1 MSTTLTDAPRTG
13 RTPRPRMLRGLSW
26 LVARQHRA
34 ALLALLA
41 VTVLGSIWLVYER
54 GHMKDVLDAAGWPGK
69 ELAQPTFD
77 SDGVGLVLTA
87 LGGLPLILAVFVGAP
102 LVAGDQEQGT
112 AQLVTTQSVSRMR
125 WVATKFA
132 WIYAAVLV
140 PGVVL
145 SALFTWW
152 WKPYRSVFP
161 SQWSEGAIFDA
172 TGPVLPALCLFMT
185 AVGITVG
192 VLVRRVLTSMAI
204 TFVLA
209 GAVGVFWDRMIVNLA
224 PTRTLTYPLEADMP
238 ARLNESM
245 EVDRWIGSA
254 DGHLYGWGLCTKET
268 EAASDACVE
277 KHGIV
282 NNVYEYLGFDQMPA
296 MQWTGAGVLLAGTVV
311 LTAFVLWRVS
321 RRPL

>member
-13 RTPRPRMLRGLSW
+13 RAPGPRMLRGLSW
-26 LVARQHRA
+26 LVVRQHRA
-34 ALLALLA
+34 ALLSLLA
-41 VTVLGSIWLVYER
+41 LTVLGSIWLVYER
-54 GHMKDVLDAAGWPGK
+54 SRMKDVLDAAGWPGK

-77 SDGVGLVLTA
+77 SDSVGLVITV

-102 LVAGDQEQGT
+102 LIAGDQEQGT
-112 AQLVTTQSVSRMR
+112 AQLVTTQSVSRRR

-140 PGVVL
+140 TAAAL

-161 SQWSEGAIFDA
+161 SQWSDGSMFGA

-185 AVGITVG
+185 AAGITIG
-192 VLVRRVLTSMAI
+192 VLVRRVLMSMAI
-204 TFVLA
+204 TFVFA
-209 GAVGVFWDRMIVNLA
+209 GAVGVVWDMMIVHLA
-224 PTRTLTYPLEADMP
+224 PTRTITYPLDADMP
-238 ARLNESM
+238 SRLNESF

-254 DGHLYGWGLCTKET
+254 DGHLYGWGLCAEET
-268 EAASDACVE
+268 EAASDACVKE
-277 KHGIV
+277 HGIV

-296 MQWTGAGVLLAGTVV
+296 MQWTGAGILLAGTAV

>member
-1 MSTTLTDAPRTG
+1 
-13 RTPRPRMLRGLSW
+13 MLRGLSW
-26 LVARQHRA
+26 LVTRQHRA
-34 ALLALLA
+34 ALLSLLA
-41 VTVLGSIWLVYER
+41 ATVLGAIWIVYER
-54 GHMKDVLDAAGWPGK
+54 GHMKDILDAAGWPGK

-102 LVAGDQEQGT
+102 LVAGDQEQST

-161 SQWSEGAIFDA
+161 SQWSEGSIFDA

-185 AVGITVG
+185 A
-192 VLVRRVLTSMAI
+192 
-204 TFVLA
+204 
-209 GAVGVFWDRMIVNLA
+209 
-224 PTRTLTYPLEADMP
+224 
-238 ARLNESM
+238 
-245 EVDRWIGSA
+245 
-254 DGHLYGWGLCTKET
+254 H
-268 EAASDACVE
+268 AASPSVCWSA
-277 KHGIV
+277 
-282 NNVYEYLGFDQMPA
+282 A
-296 MQWTGAGVLLAGTVV
+296 
-311 LTAFVLWRVS
+311 S
-321 RRPL
+321 

>member
-1 MSTTLTDAPRTG
+1 MSTTLTDAPRTERAPG
-13 RTPRPRMLRGLSW
+13 PRLLRGLSW

-34 ALLALLA
+34 LLLSLLA
-41 VTVLGSIWLVYER
+41 VMVLGSIWLVYER
-54 GHMKDVLDAAGWPGK
+54 GQMKDFLDAAGWPEK

-77 SDGVGLVLTA
+77 SDGVGLVIAA

-102 LVAGDQEQGT
+102 LIAGDQEQGT
-112 AQLVTTQSVSRMR
+112 AQLVTTQSVSRLR

-140 PGVVL
+140 TSALL

-161 SQWSEGAIFDA
+161 SLWSDGSVFDN
-172 TGPVLPALCLFMT
+172 TGPMLPALCLFMT
-185 AVGITVG
+185 AAGITIG
-192 VLVRRVLTSMAI
+192 VLARRVLMSMAV
-204 TFVLA
+204 TFVFAAAA
-209 GAVGVFWDRMIVNLA
+209 GVVWDEMIVHLA
-224 PTRTLTYPLEADMP
+224 PTRTLTYPLNADMP
-238 ARLNESM
+238 SRLDESL

-254 DGHLYGWGLCTKET
+254 DGHLYGWGLCSKAT
-268 EAASDACVE
+268 EKASDACVKE
-277 KHGIV
+277 HGIV
-282 NNVYEYLGFDQMPA
+282 DNVYKYLGFDQMPA
-296 MQWTGAGVLLAGTVV
+296 MQWTGAGILLAGTVV